1 MIKLWL
7 PIVASSIRI
16 VGRHPRF
23 ARLVVVRFELDRR
36 PPTRWV
42 DLFARVAPGLGQ
54 LPGAPEPHLLD
65 GMVQVDARDDALDQD
80 VEDVLL
86 HIDAT
91 NRWYE
96 EDLRGAAL
104 PLPPQGSPRDEARIQ
119 QARVRA
125 ARLTREFARMR
136 LTAST
141 TWASQTVFLPGT
153 PSDRDL

>member
-7 PIVASSIRI
+7 PIVVSTIRI

-42 DLFARVAPGLGQ
+42 DLFARVAPALGQ
-54 LPGAPEPHLLD
+54 LPGAPEPLLLD

-96 EDLRGAAL
+96 EELCGAAQ
-104 PLPPQGSPRDEARIQ
+104 PLPPQRTQQDEARIH
-119 QARVRA
+119 QARVRV
-125 ARLTREFARMR
+125 ARLTRDFARMR
-136 LTAST
+136 ESASA
-141 TWASQTVFLPGT
+141 TWATQTVFRPKT
-153 PSDRDL
+153 PPDREY

>member
-7 PIVASSIRI
+7 PIVVASIRI

-42 DLFARVAPGLGQ
+42 DLFARVAPGPRQ
-54 LPGAPEPHLLD
+54 MPGVAEPHLLD
-65 GMVQVDARDDALDQD
+65 GLVQVDARDEALDQD

-96 EDLRGAAL
+96 EELCGAAL
-104 PLPPQGSPRDEARIQ
+104 PLPPQDSPQDEARIQ

-136 LTAST
+136 LTKST
-141 TWASQTVFLPGT
+141 NWTTQTVFQPGT
-153 PSDRDL
+153 PSDKDI